1 METVKRVRVL
11 LVATVIIWL
20 SVLAVGQIDG
30 TEFVQG
36 AAAILAII
44 STMTIWSLW
53 ALDAYGISV
62 DGTPREKVKRIAGTE
77 EDPRLSLL
85 LSLLTP
91 DERDV
96 LRSRL
101 AGELEADGESLPLAD
116 LLAEQEQTDRHGGR
130 SA

>member
-11 LVATVIIWL
+11 VVATVIIWL
-20 SVLAVGQIDG
+20 SVVVVGQIDG

-62 DGTPREKVKRIAGTE
+62 DGTPREKVKHDAGME

-91 DERDV
+91 DERDA

-116 LLAEQEQTDRHGGR
+116 LLAEQEQTDR
-130 SA
+130 SAGLS

>member
-1 METVKRVRVL
+1 METVKRVRAL

-20 SVLAVGQIDG
+20 SVVVVGQIDG
-30 TEFVQG
+30 TQFVQG
-36 AAAILAII
+36 AAAIFAII
-44 STMTIWSLW
+44 ATMTLWSMW

-62 DGTPREKVKRIAGTE
+62 DGLPREKAKRDSVTE

-91 DERDV
+91 DERDA

-101 AGELEADGESLPLAD
+101 VGELEADGESLPLAD
-116 LLAEQEQTDRHGGR
+116 LLAEQKQGDRYTRR
-130 SA
+130 SS

>member
-1 METVKRVRVL
+1 METINRVRVL
-11 LVATVIIWL
+11 VVATVIIWL
-20 SVLAVGQIDG
+20 SVVVVGQIDG

-62 DGTPREKVKRIAGTE
+62 DGTPREKVKRDAGSE

-91 DERDV
+91 DERDA

-116 LLAEQEQTDRHGGR
+116 LLSEQERADRSTGQ
-130 SA
+130 SS

>member
-1 METVKRVRVL
+1 METVKRVRAL
-11 LVATVIIWL
+11 LVATAIIWL
-20 SVLAVGQIDG
+20 SVVAVGQIDG
-30 TEFVQG
+30 TAFVQG

-62 DGTPREKVKRIAGTE
+62 DGTPREKAKRDAGTD

-91 DERDV
+91 DERDA

-116 LLAEQEQTDRHGGR
+116 LLAEQEQTDRSTGR
-130 SA
+130 SS

>member
-1 METVKRVRVL
+1 METIKRVRVL
-11 LVATVIIWL
+11 VVATVIIWL
-20 SVLAVGQIDG
+20 SVVVVGQIDG
-30 TEFVQG
+30 TAFVQG

-62 DGTPREKVKRIAGTE
+62 DGTPREKVKRDAGTE

-91 DERDV
+91 DERDA

-116 LLAEQEQTDRHGGR
+116 LLAEQEQADRSTGR
-130 SA
+130 SS

>member
-1 METVKRVRVL
+1 METIKRLRAL
-11 LVATVIIWL
+11 LVATAIIWL
-20 SVLAVGQIDG
+20 SVVVVGHIDG

-36 AAAILAII
+36 AAAIFAII
-44 STMTIWSLW
+44 ATMTLWSMW

-62 DGTPREKVKRIAGTE
+62 DGTLREKAKRDAGTE

-91 DERDV
+91 DERDA
-96 LRSRL
+96 LTARL

-116 LLAEQEQTDRHGGR
+116 LLSEQEQGDRSTGR
-130 SA
+130 S